1 MTLTKLLFQLNV
13 IAYEYKGYGI
23 ASGSTT
29 AHKCKNDEKCVLDFL
44 CIVLK
49 VDLKNIIL
57 FGRSIGTGPA
67 SHVAG
72 RIEKRNPNS
81 MGGLILQSPYT
92 SIRDMAKL
100 LVGMVGTVAPNLF
113 DNEKHMKYIKCPVLF
128 IHGQE
133 DTLIPSSHSERLH
146 AICPSENKNL
156 RICPGSDH
164 NIVCILKFNTM
175 KSNGLMPPLVE

>member
-81 MGGLILQSPYT
+81 MGGLILQRCVTRRSFFQFNPYLFLHLSIYHVCPFFSSPYT

-133 DTLIPSSHSERLH
+133 DTLIPSSHSEVG
-146 AICPSENKNL
+146 K
-156 RICPGSDH
+156 
-164 NIVCILKFNTM
+164 V
-175 KSNGLMPPLVE
+175 